1 MALPD
6 VTVPADAGAEALSF
20 QEYNLQLINM
30 YRATQGIAPLV
41 LNPTMSSFALA
52 GSQELSMDHL
62 PHQHFMNAGN
72 MIWMDGFTPPQAGEN
87 QGDPN
92 GWRVLSTDPTMNEM
106 MQIQQILAAM
116 FAEGP
121 PGDAGDHGHYQNIMN
136 PAFKHLGVGLVEV
149 NGHLYLT
156 NDFSS

>member
-1 MALPD
+1 MTPD
-6 VTVPADAGAEALSF
+6 VVIPADAGADALSF
-20 QEYNLQLINM
+20 LEYNLQIINM
-30 YRATQGIAPLV
+30 YRAMQGIAPLMLDTA
-41 LNPTMSSFALA
+41 LNAFALA

-72 MIWMDGFTPPQAGEN
+72 MIWMDGFHPPDAGEN

-92 GWRVLSTDPTMNEM
+92 GWRVLSTNPTTNEM

-121 PGDAGDHGHYQNIMN
+121 AGDAGDHGHYLNIMN
-136 PAFKHLGVGLVEV
+136 PNFTRLGVGLVEV
-149 NGHLYLT
+149 NGKLYLT